1 MSRQRSLA
9 LARHEGRMLRRDPF
23 PIAVLVVMPLVII
36 AFFRPA
42 LALALFSEG
51 FVHANGSE
59 QAVPG
64 IAVTFS
70 FFIVG
75 FVGLAFFRDRGWNT
89 WDRLRGA
96 ASVNEIVAG
105 KLLPIGA
112 TALAQLGV
120 LFGAGFLVFG
130 FRITGSPA
138 ALILLCVALPICP
151 IAFGVALVAVA
162 RTLQQVNVVANVGTV
177 VLAGLGGA
185 LVPLALLPSWAAAIA
200 PLTPTYWAM
209 RGLRSVVLERGGVG
223 SVLLPIGVLLLF
235 AVTSVVVAL
244 WRLAPAERS
253 AGWA

>member
-1 MSRQRSLA
+1 
-9 LARHEGRMLRRDPF
+9 MLRRDPF

-64 IAVTFS
+64 VAVTFS

-96 ASVNEIVAG
+96 ASVNEIVTG
-105 KLLPIGA
+105 KLLPIGL
-112 TALAQLGV
+112 TALVQLVV
-120 LFGAGFLVFG
+120 LFGAGFLIFS
-130 FRITGSPA
+130 FRINGSPA
-138 ALILLCVALPICP
+138 ALVLLCVALPICP

-185 LVPLALLPSWAAAIA
+185 LVPLALLPAWAAAIA

-209 RGLRSVVLERGGVG
+209 RGFRSVVLERGGVG
-223 SVLLPIGVLLLF
+223 SVLLPVGVLLGF
-235 AVTSVVVAL
+235 AAASAAVAM
-244 WRLAPAERS
+244 WRLSSERNM
-253 AGWA
+253 GWA

>member
-1 MSRQRSLA
+1 MSRQRSQA

-64 IAVTFS
+64 VAVTFS

-96 ASVNEIVAG
+96 ASVNEIVTG
-105 KLLPIGA
+105 KLLPIGV
-112 TALAQLGV
+112 TALVQLAV
-120 LFGAGFLVFG
+120 LFGAGFLIFG
-130 FRITGSPA
+130 FRINGSPA
-138 ALILLCVALPICP
+138 ALVLLCVALPICP

-185 LVPLALLPSWAAAIA
+185 LVPLALLPAWAAAIA

-209 RGLRSVVLERGGVG
+209 RGFRSVVLERGSVG
-223 SVLLPIGVLLLF
+223 SVLLPIGVLLGF
-235 AVTSVVVAL
+235 AAASAAVAM
-244 WRLAPAERS
+244 WRLSSERTT
-253 AGWA
+253 GWA